1 MKTIIDMNKIT
12 NIIAQTNWKQ
22 QGKDI
27 FFLFVG
33 VLMYATGY
41 TAFILPEKVVQGA
54 VAGISALIYYTTS
67 FPPSISIWVLNAMM
81 IIIAIK
87 ALTPQFVIRTVIGV
101 TMLSLCVGFLQSFFT
116 AHPIITP
123 GEDKFMHVLIA
134 ALLCGTG
141 LGIVFTHNGSTGG
154 TDILM
159 AVFNKYFNISFGR
172 AMQFID
178 FTIISSSYFVFHSV
192 ETIIY
197 GIVFTLVVSFMLD
210 FVVNGSKQTVQLLII
225 SKEYQEIANN
235 VSGGMHR
242 GVTVVEGKGWYTK
255 NDVKLLIILA
265 HKYELQ
271 DLMIIIKQIDPNAMV
286 SQTFCH
292 GVFGAGFEKI
302 K

>member
-1 MKTIIDMNKIT
+1 MPFVIT
-12 NIIAQTNWKQ
+12 GEIPFYINALFEIVSGFTTTGSSILSDPTQMPYCINIWRCFSHWI
-22 QGKDI
+22 GGM
-27 FFLFVG
+27 G
-33 VLMYATGY
+33 VL
-41 TAFILPEKVVQGA
+41 
-54 VAGISALIYYTTS
+54 
-67 FPPSISIWVLNAMM
+67 
-81 IIIAIK
+81 
-87 ALTPQFVIRTVIGV
+87 
-101 TMLSLCVGFLQSFFT
+101 
-116 AHPIITP
+116 
-123 GEDKFMHVLIA
+123 
-134 ALLCGTG
+134 
-141 LGIVFTHNGSTGG
+141 VFA
-154 TDILM
+154 M
-159 AVFNKYFNISFGR
+159 AVLPMTDGR

-271 DLMIIIKQIDPNAMV
+271 DLMIIIKQTDPNAMV

>member
-33 VLMYATGY
+33 VLMYVTGY

-101 TMLSLCVGFLQSFFT
+101 TMLSLCVGFLQPFFT

-154 TDILM
+154 TDILLSLIH
-159 AVFNKYFNISFGR
+159 ISEPTR
-172 AMQFID
+172 P
-178 FTIISSSYFVFHSV
+178 Y
-192 ETIIY
+192 
-197 GIVFTLVVSFMLD
+197 
-210 FVVNGSKQTVQLLII
+210 
-225 SKEYQEIANN
+225 
-235 VSGGMHR
+235 
-242 GVTVVEGKGWYTK
+242 
-255 NDVKLLIILA
+255 
-265 HKYELQ
+265 
-271 DLMIIIKQIDPNAMV
+271 
-286 SQTFCH
+286 
-292 GVFGAGFEKI
+292 
-302 K
+302 

>member
-101 TMLSLCVGFLQSFFT
+101 TMLSLCVVFLQPFFT

-141 LGIVFTHNGSTGG
+141 LGIGG
-154 TDILM
+154 LIAAGYLM
-159 AVFNKYFNISFGR
+159 FGR
-172 AMQFID
+172 SGLLGKIGGALLAMMM
-178 FTIISSSYFVFHSV
+178 ISGNSRQQALAVA
-192 ETIIY
+192 
-197 GIVFTLVVSFMLD
+197 
-210 FVVNGSKQTVQLLII
+210 
-225 SKEYQEIANN
+225 QENTQQQ
-235 VSGGMHR
+235 SQEQQHGMR
-242 GVTVVEGKGWYTK
+242 R
-255 NDVKLLIILA
+255 
-265 HKYELQ
+265 
-271 DLMIIIKQIDPNAMV
+271 
-286 SQTFCH
+286 
-292 GVFGAGFEKI
+292 
-302 K
+302 